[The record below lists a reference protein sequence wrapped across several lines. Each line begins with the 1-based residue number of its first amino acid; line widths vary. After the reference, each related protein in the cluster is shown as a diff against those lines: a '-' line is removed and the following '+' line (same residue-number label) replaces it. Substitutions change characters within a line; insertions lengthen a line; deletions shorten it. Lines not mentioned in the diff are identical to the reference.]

1 MITPDEIPALVQR
14 LNDAGIE
21 LFECNWPDGALR
33 LQLGGA
39 ETDGDQETFVTHPTK
54 ADTTLKSPGIGI
66 LRRCHPL
73 AAAQQLAEGDRI
85 EKGHTV
91 AYLETGDVLLPIYAD
106 QSGVMGRWL
115 ADEGELIGYGAPL
128 LEFF

>member
-14 LNDAGIE
+14 LNAANIE

-33 LQLGGA
+33 LRLGGV
-39 ETDGDQETFVTHPTK
+39 ETGGDEETFVTQPNE
-54 ADTTLKSPGIGI
+54 ADTALKSPGIGI

-73 AAAQQLAEGDRI
+73 AAVQPLAEGDHI
-85 EKGHTV
+85 EKGQLV
-91 AYLETGDVLLPIYAD
+91 AYLETGAVLLPIHAD
-106 QSGVMGRWL
+106 QSGVMVRWL

-128 LEFF
+128 LEFC